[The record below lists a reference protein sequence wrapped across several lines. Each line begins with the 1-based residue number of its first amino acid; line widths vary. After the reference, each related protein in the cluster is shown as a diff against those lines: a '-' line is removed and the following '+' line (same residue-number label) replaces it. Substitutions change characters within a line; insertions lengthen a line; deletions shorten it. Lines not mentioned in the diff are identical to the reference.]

1 MSQVVLLAQ
10 LPRVNVGAVNASFLL
25 LAVTAAVTVPG
36 SAEDARAV
44 ILKCT
49 VPPGWTVLPEAVTV
63 TVGFVGGG
71 GVGVPV
77 GVGVAVGVAVGD
89 AVGGAGGVVDAGGV
103 LGALAEVVAVGV
115 LDALVEAE
123 ALTALGVAVVEVDGF
138 AVVDGVAVGVAAR
151 AVVVMPLEMTK
162 MPVAKPIVT
171 GRECAD
177 RIRTPCLCLL
187 SPLGTCSS
195 AWCFRLGT
203 SVRSLWVHRL
213 PFGYGPSYSTP
224 RRLFAATP
232 GPG

>member
-1 MSQVVLLAQ
+1 
-10 LPRVNVGAVNASFLL
+10 
-25 LAVTAAVTVPG
+25 
-36 SAEDARAV
+36 
-44 ILKCT
+44 
-49 VPPGWTVLPEAVTV
+49 
-63 TVGFVGGG
+63 VGGG
-71 GVGVPV
+71 GVVGGGVVGGDVEGGADVPV
-77 GVGVAVGVAVGD
+77 GDVVGV
-89 AVGGAGGVVDAGGV
+89 AGGV

-177 RIRTPCLCLL
+177 RMRTPCLCLL